1 VMLRPKRQA
10 TFPKAPCDEAG
21 LVAGDRLWAH
31 ADGPGR
37 IVFEK
42 IPTKALDDAPA
53 EDPPV

>member
-1 VMLRPKRQA
+1 V

-21 LVAGDRLWAH
+21 ITAGDRLRVQ

-42 IPTKALDDAPA
+42 IEAP
-53 EDPPV
+53 EGNEEPPV

>member
-21 LVAGDRLWAH
+21 LVAGDRLWAR

-42 IPTKALDDAPA
+42 LPA
-53 EDPPV
+53 ETPGTTPADEPPV